1 MSGTTRYLENQA
13 EKQQAAIQIAI
24 KSGALKY
31 CEVHEDILLDGGS
44 DIEEAYKL
52 GNSMFTQGQLN
63 GIFDSRREM
72 TDLILE
78 AKEYAGYRCERCESP
93 G

>member
-1 MSGTTRYLENQA
+1 MGGTKRFLENQE

-24 KSGALKY
+24 DSGALKY
-31 CEVHEDILLDGGS
+31 CEVHEDILLEGSS

-52 GNSMFTQGQLN
+52 GNSRFTQGQLN
-63 GIFDSRREM
+63 GVFDSRTEM

-78 AKEYAGYRCERCESP
+78 AKEYAGYRCERCEDP
-93 G
+93 D